1 MAGGRFT
8 KYIKRAFI
16 QHWNLLAL
24 AAGTAIGF
32 VSGHPDVVLP
42 LVAAVEVVYLA
53 GLATHPKFQKAI
65 DAEAHKANKGQEAT
79 RTAEKSRVMLEALKP
94 EDRQRFE
101 KLRGLCF
108 HLKRISQGIKGS
120 PEQNTG
126 IIEDMQSS
134 GINRLLWLYL
144 KLLYSKG
151 ALENFFDTIDENE
164 IQRHVEKAEKR
175 LKELGDPVENESM
188 TKTKQRKSLADT
200 LATSKK
206 RLDNYS
212 RATEKHEFI
221 ELELDRLYTKIASLG
236 EMGINRQD
244 ASTITSE
251 VDTVSASV
259 QQTEKAMSELE
270 FLSGLET
277 TDDAPPQLLDD
288 ESMEQF
294 DS

>member
-1 MAGGRFT
+1 M
-8 KYIKRAFI
+8 
-16 QHWNLLAL
+16 
-24 AAGTAIGF
+24 AAGTAVGF
-32 VSGHPDVVLP
+32 LSGHPDVVLP
-42 LVAAVEVVYLA
+42 LVAAGEVVYLA
-53 GLATHPKFQKAI
+53 GLSTHPRFQKAI
-65 DAEAHKANKGQEAT
+65 DAEEHKASRGQEAQK
-79 RTAEKSRVMLEALKP
+79 TAEQSRIMLEALKP

-108 HLKRISQGIKGS
+108 HLRKISTGVKGS
-120 PEQNTG
+120 PEETTG
-126 IIEDMQSS
+126 LMDSMQSS

-151 ALENFFDTIDENE
+151 ALENFFETIDEKE
-164 IQRHVEKAEKR
+164 IQRHGDKYKKR
-175 LKELGDPVENESM
+175 FEEMGPVTEDESP
-188 TKTKQRKSLADT
+188 TRSKRRKSLMDT
-200 LATSKK
+200 VATSEK

-212 RATEKHEFI
+212 RAMEKHEFI

-244 ASTITSE
+244 ATTITSE

-277 TDDAPPQLLDD
+277 TDDTPPQLLDD
-288 ESMEQF
+288 ESLDQL
-294 DS
+294 DG